1 MGLCCIVWYVIV
13 EFRKLGNSYSKKQPN
28 NMNSTREY
36 LTTAEVAAY
45 LRLKE
50 RKVYDLV
57 RQGDIPCVRVTG
69 KLLFP
74 RQAIDLWL
82 MNHLEGDQAGTAQPP
97 LVLAGSQDPLLD
109 WAVRE
114 SGSALASLCRG
125 SMDGVSRLV
134 DGRAMMAGLH
144 VLDPA
149 SRRYNQPQLV
159 GLGGMRDLV
168 IIHWAAR
175 RQGLL
180 VASGNPMDVKG
191 IEDFA
196 RRGLRI
202 AFRQSEAGSDTL
214 LRWLLKQHDVDP
226 ARLKSAPNPFLTED
240 DLALAIREGDADVGL
255 AIEAAARRHGL
266 HFIPLHEEKFEL
278 ALRRRSYFEPAVQR
292 LLEFAHSKRF
302 SERAY
307 GMGGYDVS
315 KLGAVAYNA

>member
-1 MGLCCIVWYVIV
+1 MI
-13 EFRKLGNSYSKKQPN
+13 SAP
-28 NMNSTREY
+28 EY

-82 MNHLEGDQAGTAQPP
+82 MNHLEGDQAGSAQTP

-125 SMDGVSRLV
+125 SMDGATRLV
-134 DGRAMMAGLH
+134 DGRAMVAGLH

-149 SRRYNQPQLV
+149 SEQYNQPQRV

-168 IIHWAAR
+168 IIHWATR
-175 RQGLL
+175 LQGLL
-180 VASGNPMDVKG
+180 LAPGNPQGVTG
-191 IEDFA
+191 VEDLA
-196 RRGLRI
+196 RHGLRI

-214 LRWLLKQHDVDP
+214 FRWLLKQRDVEH
-226 ARLKSAPNPFLTED
+226 ARLQLAPNPSLTED

-255 AIEAAARRHGL
+255 AIETSARRHGL

-292 LLEFAHSKRF
+292 LLDFARGKRF
-302 SERAY
+302 RERATS
-307 GMGGYDVS
+307 MGGYDVS
-315 KLGAVAYNA
+315 KLGVVAYNA

>member
-1 MGLCCIVWYVIV
+1 
-13 EFRKLGNSYSKKQPN
+13 
-28 NMNSTREY
+28 
-36 LTTAEVAAY
+36 
-45 LRLKE
+45 LKE

-57 RQGDIPCVRVTG
+57 RHGDIPCVRITG

-82 MNHLEGDQAGTAQPP
+82 MNHLEGDQAGSAQTP
-97 LVLAGSQDPLLD
+97 LVLAGSHDPLLD

-125 SMDGVSRLV
+125 SMDGAMRLV

-149 SRRYNQPQLV
+149 SGRYNQPQRV

-168 IIHWAAR
+168 IIHWATR
-175 RQGLL
+175 HQGLL
-180 VASGNPMDVKG
+180 LAPGNPQG
-191 IEDFA
+191 IRGIADFA
-196 RRGLRI
+196 RQGLRI
-202 AFRQSEAGSDTL
+202 AFRQSEAGSDALFRCL
-214 LRWLLKQHDVDP
+214 LEQHDVEHS
-226 ARLKSAPNPFLTED
+226 RLRLAPNPSLTED

-255 AIEAAARRHGL
+255 AIESSARRHGL

-292 LLEFAHSKRF
+292 LLEFARAKRF
-302 SERAY
+302 SERARS
-307 GMGGYDVS
+307 MGGYDIS
-315 KLGAVAYNA
+315 QLGQVAYNA